1 MKRLFI
7 SVFIIA
13 FSLNA
18 IGQDANAILSKVRS
32 KFAQLNDLR
41 CDVEMEFNIPGV
53 AMDKISGKM
62 IYKKPDKFRVK
73 TKGLIFLPKQN
84 PFSQL
89 EILEDP
95 TAYMAVPAGT
105 ALSNGINCN
114 IINVIPTNGGELVL
128 MKLLVGIEDG
138 RIHESELTLKREG
151 TVQYFNTYT
160 AAEDFIPTVM
170 EFKADFKRFKMP
182 KVITGDFNS
191 KPAREEEEEEEEESQ
206 SKYESGRVKMTI
218 SNLELNRKVKETE
231 FIDKDL

>member
-7 SVFIIA
+7 SAFVIV

-18 IGQDANAILSKVRS
+18 IGQDANAILSNVRS
-32 KFAQLNDLR
+32 KFSQLNDLR
-41 CDVEMEFNIPGV
+41 CDVEMEFDIPGV

-62 IYKKPDKFRVK
+62 IYKNPDKFRVK

-89 EILEDP
+89 EILDDP

-105 ALSNGINCN
+105 AISNGINCN
-114 IINVIPTNGGELVL
+114 IINVIPTNGGELIL
-128 MKLLVGIEDG
+128 MKLLIGIDDG

-151 TVQYFNTYT
+151 TVQYFNTY
-160 AAEDFIPTVM
+160 ASAENFIPTVM

-191 KPAREEEEEEEEESQ
+191 KPVRQEEGQ

-218 SNLELNRKVKETE
+218 SNLELNRKVKEAE
-231 FIDKDL
+231 FVDEDL